1 MGYSKRKSVIA
12 LVLVILITAGLACA
26 AIFGITIGDTTIVAS
41 VTDEKNGIKRGLD
54 LAGGSSILYEAQ
66 IEGELSAEEI
76 DSGLNSCVAMI
87 QQRLTNLGY
96 TEATVARAGDN
107 RISVEIPAV
116 TNPEEAVQKL
126 GSTAKLEFVDS
137 DGNVVLSGSDIKNA
151 TSQYGRLTEAGAMQH
166 FVELE
171 LTDEAV
177 SKFAEATKNMAQK
190 TDGKNYIAITLDGE
204 VVSQPSVTEEINS
217 STCVISGNYSQEDAE
232 WMANLIK
239 SGQMPF
245 ALKEVQLSS
254 VGPTLGEKA
263 LEQSLFAG
271 AIGIVLV
278 MVFLIVIYKMSGV
291 VASLALMT
299 YTTLVVL
306 FCSLFQINLSLPGIA
321 GIILGIGMAV
331 DANVIIF
338 ERIKEELRAE
348 KTVRSSVD
356 AGFKRALAAIIDSNI
371 TTIIAAIVLK
381 FLGTG
386 PIVGFADTL
395 LIGVI
400 TSMFTAVIVSRLLL
414 KSLVGLGL
422 KSIKAYGA

>member
-1 MGYSKRKSVIA
+1 MCIRDS
-12 LVLVILITAGLACA
+12 
-26 AIFGITIGDTTIVAS
+26 TTIVAS
-41 VTDEKNGIKRGLD
+41 VTDEENGIKRGLD

-66 IEGELSAEEI
+66 IEGELSSEEI

-96 TEATVARAGDN
+96 TEATVARSGDN
-107 RISVEIPAV
+107 RILVEIPAV

-137 DGNVVLSGSDIKNA
+137 DGNVVLGGSDIKNA
-151 TSQYGRLTEAGAMQH
+151 TAQYGRLSEAGAMQH

-190 TDGKNYIAITLDGE
+190 TDGKNYIAITLDGD
-204 VVSQPSVTEEINS
+204 VVSQPSVHEEINS
-217 STCVISGNYSQEDAE
+217 NTCVISGNYSQEDAE

-263 LEQSLFAG
+263 LEQSLVAG

-278 MVFLIVIYKMSGV
+278 MAFLIVIYKMSGV
-291 VASLALMT
+291 VASLALKMCIRDRCT
-299 YTTLVVL
+299 
-306 FCSLFQINLSLPGIA
+306 PRRGI
-321 GIILGIGMAV
+321 
-331 DANVIIF
+331 
-338 ERIKEELRAE
+338 
-348 KTVRSSVD
+348 
-356 AGFKRALAAIIDSNI
+356 
-371 TTIIAAIVLK
+371 
-381 FLGTG
+381 
-386 PIVGFADTL
+386 
-395 LIGVI
+395 
-400 TSMFTAVIVSRLLL
+400 
-414 KSLVGLGL
+414 
-422 KSIKAYGA
+422 

>member
-41 VTDEKNGIKRGLD
+41 VTDEENGIKRGLD

-66 IEGELSAEEI
+66 IEGELSSEEI

-96 TEATVARAGDN
+96 TEATVARSGDN
-107 RISVEIPAV
+107 RILVEIPAV

-137 DGNVVLSGSDIKNA
+137 DGNVVLGGSDIKNA
-151 TSQYGRLTEAGAMQH
+151 TAQYGRLSEAGAMQH

-190 TDGKNYIAITLDGE
+190 TDGKNYIAITLDGD
-204 VVSQPSVTEEINS
+204 VVSQPSVHEEINS
-217 STCVISGNYSQEDAE
+217 NTCVISGNYSQEDAE

-263 LEQSLFAG
+263 LEQSLVAG

-278 MVFLIVIYKMSGV
+278 MAFLIVIYKMSGV
-291 VASLALMT
+291 VASLALIT

-306 FCSLFQINLSLPGIA
+306 LCSLFQVNLSLPGIA

-338 ERIKEELRAE
+338 ERIKEELRE
-348 KTVRSSVD
+348 GKTVRSSVD
-356 AGFKRALAAIIDSNI
+356 AGFKRALTAIIDSNI
-371 TTIIAAIVLK
+371 TTIIAAVVLK

-400 TSMFTAVIVSRLLL
+400 TSMFTAVFVSRLLL

-422 KSIKAYGA
+422 KNIKAYGA